1 MGFSIFRKSQIK
13 IGFLISYDY
22 KYIFDALPIVYPYAD
37 QIILCI
43 DVNRNTW
50 AGGKYDIDPGFFAHI
65 RAMDTDGKI
74 IFFEDDFYVPS
85 LSPMENDTR
94 ERNMLSEKM
103 GPDCWKLQI
112 DADEYFLNFDKVC
125 AFLQK
130 HRYLLSKPMYNRVN
144 IRANW
149 ITLFKKTTHGYIY
162 IDNEEDF
169 SFATNLVGQHY
180 FARDLDGRQNREIYT
195 NFRVLHHSWA
205 REPHE
210 VYQKIKNWSH
220 KDDFD
225 GDAFYDFWMSID
237 ETNYMNFQ
245 DLHPIYRGA
254 WKRLKFIA
262 CSDVHD
268 FINKFNA
275 THPAPEPFKLP
286 RRYFKKF
293 LKNQLKF
300 WRK

>member
-1 MGFSIFRKSQIK
+1 MGFSIFRKSKVK

-22 KYIFDALPIVYPYAD
+22 KYIFDAMPLVYDYAD
-37 QIILCI
+37 EIILCV

-50 AGGKYDIDPGFFAHI
+50 AGKKYELDPDFFDRIRAIDP
-65 RAMDTDGKI
+65 RGKI
-74 IFFEDDFYVPS
+74 VFFEADFYVPT
-85 LSPMENDTR
+85 LTPMENDTR

-112 DADEYFLNFDKVC
+112 DADEYFLNFDRVY

-130 HRYLLSKPMYNRVN
+130 HRYLLSKPTHNRVN

-149 ITLFKKTTHGYIY
+149 ITLFKKTAHGYIY

-169 SFATNLVGQHY
+169 SFATNLVGEHY
-180 FARDLDGRQNREIYT
+180 FARDLEGRNNREIYT

-237 ETNYMNFQ
+237 ESNYMDFH
-245 DLHPIYRGA
+245 DLHPIYPGA
-254 WKRLKFIA
+254 WQKLKFIA
-262 CSDVHD
+262 CKDVQD
-268 FINKFNA
+268 FIDQFNA
-275 THPAPEPFKLP
+275 TNPQPKPFVLP
-286 RRYFKKF
+286 GRYFKKY